1 MWGAPLIDLDGLQDA
16 DLLIGVPLYNN
27 ASTLGKI
34 LEAICAGIARHFPR
48 KKTILVC
55 SDAGSTDDS
64 GEVFT
69 KYLDP
74 NLRMVFVSHPV
85 SPFQKIVPP
94 YHGIPGKENAL
105 KLLFE
110 TAQQLQVKACAVVD
124 PSLSSMNPDWVSLLL
139 RPVLEE
145 GFDFI
150 APLYAR
156 HPFEGTISSG
166 ILYPLYRVLY
176 RKIIRYPIASD
187 FGSSGKLLRYLLS
200 RKIAEDE
207 TARVGVDL
215 WITSQVLTGGFKVG
229 QSFLAPHVQNVRNDK
244 SNLGTIFHQAVSAAY
259 RLMDANQDFW
269 RESEEIQ
276 PVVTFGTP
284 EGNPPAVSLDPGRMI
299 ANFRLGAKA
308 LTEIWR
314 KILSPETVRGVE
326 ALPRLPN
333 TRFSFSPELW
343 AHVVYDFAAG
353 FHRELVHRDH
363 LLKSMIPLYLGWV
376 ASFYLENRE
385 APASAVEQRVEEL
398 CRIFQDQ
405 KPYLLE
411 RWEGKGR

>member
-1 MWGAPLIDLDGLQDA
+1 MGGASPIDLEGLQDA
-16 DLLIGVPLYNN
+16 DLLIGLPLYNN
-27 ASTLGKI
+27 APTLGKI

-64 GEVFT
+64 REVFN
-69 KYLDP
+69 KYLAP
-74 NLRMVFVSHPV
+74 NLHMVFVSHPV
-85 SPFQKIVPP
+85 SPLQKIVPP

-105 KLLFE
+105 KILFE
-110 TAQQLQVKACAVVD
+110 TAQQRQVKACAVVD
-124 PSLSSMNPDWVSLLL
+124 PSWSSMNPEWVSLLL

-150 APLYAR
+150 APFYAR

-176 RKIIRYPIASD
+176 GKIIRYPIASD
-187 FGSSGKLLRYLLS
+187 FGSSGRLLRHLLS

-207 TARVGVDL
+207 TAQAGVDL
-215 WITSQVLTGGFKVG
+215 WIPSQVLTGGFKVG
-229 QSFLAPHVQNVRNDK
+229 QSFLGPHVQNIRNEK
-244 SNLGTIFHQAVSAAY
+244 SNLGTIFHQALFTAY
-259 RLMDANQDFW
+259 RLMEANQDFW
-269 RESEEIQ
+269 RESGEIQ
-276 PVVTFGTP
+276 PVVTFGTS
-284 EGNPPAVSLDPGRMI
+284 EGNPPAVSLDAERMI

-308 LTEIWR
+308 LIEIWR
-314 KILSPETVRGVE
+314 KILSGKTIRGVE

-333 TRFSFSPELW
+333 TRFSFPPELW

-385 APASAVEQRVEEL
+385 APASAAEEKIEEL